1 MTIEKPAKATR
12 KSKRQASKP
21 IARESSFVKPLRNT
35 PVVVWPE
42 KLGLAD
48 GLPRAEPSTTR
59 QVAGL
64 HLAIAGA
71 PTTPRGLFL
80 GVDAMTGWAVYH
92 DHFQAYNERILA
104 APNVIYIGDVGLGKS
119 TAVKCWE
126 VLRPLMLGRR
136 VIVIDKK
143 NQEGCGEYT
152 KIARALG
159 VEPIRFVR
167 GGGGTRINILDP
179 SIGAGGTNVSQTDLL
194 FAVLAEALGRPLKS
208 LERKALQVAHSTATT
223 AARAIGR
230 VPTLVDVTK
239 YLLDPLKDVT
249 DVSGVTS
256 RDQLITWGRKAGF
269 ELERLISPEGDLYGL
284 IDGAT
289 SENVTLR
296 GGLTVFDISQLPDDG
311 PVVRIVMAII
321 DAWITA
327 TLDNQEVRVPTHKVT
342 EEGWYL
348 VDGAFAKAT
357 RRHLKLA
364 RGLGLANATVL
375 HHVSDVAGNVDAE
388 AVVKEA
394 GVVVIFG
401 QKKRADAEACVQMFG
416 FSESAVDVIMQL
428 PVGSCIFKRGTED
441 PIMLIVTRSDIE
453 AELADT
459 DGAMTATGT
468 LDVAAGM
475 RHAVAQLAEGVIA

>member
-1 MTIEKPAKATR
+1 MNIQTPAKTVR
-12 KSKRQASKP
+12 KTKRKGP
-21 IARESSFVKPLRNT
+21 KTPVRESSFFKPLRNA
-35 PVVVWPE
+35 PVKGWAENV
-42 KLGLAD
+42 GLVD
-48 GLPRAEPSTTR
+48 GLPSSEPSTTR

-80 GVDAMTGWAVYH
+80 GVDALTGWAVYH
-92 DHFQAYNERILA
+92 DHFQAYSEKILS

-152 KIARALG
+152 KLAVALG

-179 SIGAGGTNVSQTDLL
+179 NIGAGGTAVSQTDLL
-194 FAVLAEALGRPLKS
+194 LAVLAEALGRPLKS
-208 LERKALQVAHSTATT
+208 LERKALQVAHSSATT
-223 AARAIGR
+223 AARAADR
-230 VPTLVDVTK
+230 VPTLVDVAK
-239 YLLDPLKDVT
+239 YLLEPVKDVT
-249 DVSGVTS
+249 DIRGVDS
-256 RDQLITWGRKAGF
+256 AEQLIQWGREAGF

-416 FSESAVDVIMQL
+416 FSEAAVDVIMQL

-441 PIMLIVTRSDIE
+441 PIMLIVTRSAIE

-459 DGAMTATGT
+459 DGAMAATGT
-468 LDVAAGM
+468 VDVAAGM
-475 RHAVAQLAEGVIA
+475 RHAAAHLVDVVTS